1 MGWTNIRPMSLRL
14 GLVQPIAHHP
24 PDDERNV
31 ADAVAA
37 IARLAKQGAHVVMF
51 PETYPG
57 PWRMP
62 ARFNPTEAMAAAAKE
77 HRVCVEFGTLEPIDE
92 SAGTAYNT
100 LVLAL
105 ADGTTHAYRRTHPP
119 GPWLYTGGKDWEF
132 QYVAADDDY
141 TVVPTEHGVFGQAM
155 CSEVYV
161 PEVARAL
168 ALRGAEVL
176 FMPAG
181 TDKRKLWSTW
191 RTLLWARAIE
201 NIAIV
206 VSTQN
211 MWDRSERGLAL
222 VATPEEI
229 IFESTE
235 PGEFVIDVD
244 LARVRAMRADVDG
257 VASGTVYASKAGLLT
272 QWQRPEMYRKFL
284 PAESASRTR

>member
-1 MGWTNIRPMSLRL
+1 MSFTL

-24 PDDERNV
+24 PEDERNV

-37 IARLAKQGAHVVMF
+37 IARLAKQGANVVMF

-62 ARFNPTEAMAAAAKE
+62 ARFNPTAAMAAVAKE
-77 HRVCVEFGTLEPIDE
+77 YGVCVEFGTLEPIDE

-105 ADGTTHAYRRTHPP
+105 PDGTTRAYRRTHPP

-141 TVVPTEHGVFGQAM
+141 TVVTTQHGVFGQAM

-211 MWDRSERGLAL
+211 MWDRSERGLAI
-222 VATPEEI
+222 VATPEEV

-235 PGEFVIDVD
+235 VGEFIVDID
-244 LARVRAMRADVDG
+244 LERVRAMRADVDG
-257 VASGTVYASKAGLLT
+257 VESGTVYASKAGLLT

-284 PAESASRTR
+284 PAEPASRTR

>member
-1 MGWTNIRPMSLRL
+1 
-14 GLVQPIAHHP
+14 
-24 PDDERNV
+24 
-31 ADAVAA
+31 
-37 IARLAKQGAHVVMF
+37 
-51 PETYPG
+51 
-57 PWRMP
+57 MP
-62 ARFNPTEAMAAAAKE
+62 ARFDPTPALVAAAKE
-77 HRVCVEFGTLEPIDE
+77 HGACVEFGTLETIDE
-92 SAGTAYNT
+92 RERTAHNT

-105 ADGTTHAYRRTHPP
+105 PDGTAHVYRRTHPP
-119 GPWLYTGGKDWEF
+119 GPWLYTGGPDWEF

-141 TVVPTEHGVFGQAM
+141 AVVPTPYGLFAQAM

-161 PEVARAL
+161 PEVARAY

-206 VSTQN
+206 VTTQN
-211 MWDRSERGLAL
+211 MWHRNERGMAL

-229 IFESTE
+229 VFESTE
-235 PGEFVIDVD
+235 PGEFLVDID
-244 LARVRAMRADVDG
+244 LARIRAMRAGRDG
-257 VASGTVYASKAGLLT
+257 VESGTIYASKAGLLS

-284 PAESASRTR
+284 PGEPLSH

>member
-1 MGWTNIRPMSLRL
+1 MTFKLA
-14 GLVQPIAHHP
+14 LVQPIAHHP

-31 ADAVAA
+31 ADAVDA
-37 IARLAKQGAHVVMF
+37 IARLAAQGANVIMF

-62 ARFNPTEAMAAAAKE
+62 TRFNPTPALVTAAKQ
-77 HRVCVEFGTLEPIDE
+77 HGVCVEFGTLEPLDE
-92 SAGTAYNT
+92 RARTAHNT

-105 ADGTTHAYRRTHPP
+105 PDGMAHVYRRTHPP
-119 GPWLYTGGKDWEF
+119 GPWLYTGGPDWEF
-132 QYVAADDDY
+132 QYVAAADEFA
-141 TVVPTEHGVFGQAM
+141 VVPTPYGVFAQAM

-161 PEVARAL
+161 PEVARAY
-168 ALRGAEVL
+168 ALRGAEII

-206 VSTQN
+206 VTTQN
-211 MWDRSERGLAL
+211 MWNCNERGMAL

-229 IFESTE
+229 LFESTE
-235 PGEFVIDVD
+235 PGEFIVDID
-244 LARVRAMRADVDG
+244 LARIRAMRADRDG
-257 VASGTVYASKAGLLT
+257 VDSGTVYASKAGLLS

-284 PAESASRTR
+284 PGEPLSH